1 MKYKN
6 NVIGNYNEL
15 GVRKCKGFVCAITKK
30 YLKFPDLWTLCAHCS
45 KVIYTIQLK
54 FQHIEYLIRICRTKS
69 QLQKAHRKLLTEKSM
84 YNSRKSEI
92 FSENGNLVDGMC
104 KQNSVNK
111 TGFIEWLGHFV
122 TQRL

>member
-1 MKYKN
+1 MRA
-6 NVIGNYNEL
+6 
-15 GVRKCKGFVCAITKK
+15 RKCKGFVWAITKK

-54 FQHIEYLIRICRTKS
+54 FQYIEYLIRICRTKS

-92 FSENGNLVDGMC
+92 FSENGNLVVLMEC
-104 KQNSVNK
+104 VNK
-111 TGFIEWLGHFV
+111 TGFIKWLGHFV